1 MPQALGAF
9 LESAAIAATLGA
21 AVRFQAVLAGGD
33 ARGFRA
39 AALGVLASLVAAGP
53 LARRVPYP
61 RPVLAAASAAVFLAL
76 AGFGPASFAGR
87 VPPGTG
93 GIALASALVFLFPV
107 ARAAAAAEAL
117 AARLPVA
124 LAGAAAGLF
133 AGHLVLAPLAGER
146 LAALSLAAALALLR
160 GPTTATTAPPPRL
173 ALALATG
180 AVCGALVDASGLFL
194 FQYLSGTRFSWTLAG
209 SVLLAGLALG
219 SALAPRVAATRVRAA
234 LVPVALALAPVFFFA
249 SLAAFARARF
259 PDPVSDALVSGGA
272 LVETLCVLAVLGLP
286 SLLLGAAIGDAGR
299 SARGAAAAV
308 FGLVAGL
315 HLGVLAM
322 PPALE
327 EALVRRRGRD
337 MVVEHAIAGD
347 GVFERVR
354 SMSRPGSAV
363 AHWNR
368 DAVSRSAEWGG
379 VARAEIL
386 AAASL
391 VPSPNDAS
399 LLVVGSPTAA
409 HATALAEAGFA
420 GVARVDRLPEAAPGA
435 PRRADTDVFRLASG
449 GRETRFSAVVVLS
462 KPFLSA
468 GDGTLLTRDGFRV
481 LKALA
486 PAGGVLVW
494 LDPGSLP
501 LGAVKPIVGA
511 FFAEYT
517 AGSLV
522 LAQDGVFG
530 PLLGLASAPLPHA
543 IASAASW
550 TGAAGGLEPAGIEAR
565 LPLEA
570 RRSEHA
576 PAPALGEWADL
587 LEPIA
592 PDVAALFEALGL
604 LSTGTAAAANPFEEP
619 LEALPLPADA
629 VEALT
634 VALERFP
641 RSTVL
646 RDGVAATGRL
656 LLAQRES
663 DLILKFGPRWIA
675 ARPEDAALLYVL
687 GRQHA
692 ELLDPEQAWPLL
704 ERAAALDPAS
714 AEIRSTLDEVRAAR
728 RQR

>member
-1 MPQALGAF
+1 MQRALGAF

-21 AVRFQAVLAGGD
+21 AVRFQGLLAGGD

-146 LAALSLAAALALLR
+146 LAALALAAALALLR
-160 GPTTATTAPPPRL
+160 GPTAAAPPPPRL

-180 AVCGALVDASGLFL
+180 VVCGALVDASGLFL

-209 SVLLAGLALG
+209 SVLLLGLALG
-219 SALAPRVAATRVRAA
+219 SALGSMVAATHARAA
-234 LVPVALALAPVFFFA
+234 LVPVALAPVFFFV
-249 SLAAFARARF
+249 SLSAFARARF
-259 PDPVSDALVSGGA
+259 PDPVSAALVSGGA

-315 HLGVLAM
+315 HLGILAM

-337 MVVEHAIAGD
+337 MVVEHSIAGD

-368 DAVSRSAEWGG
+368 DPVSRSAEWGG

-386 AAASL
+386 AAVAL
-391 VPSPNDAS
+391 VPSPKDAS

-511 FFAEYT
+511 FFAEYP

-530 PLLGLASAPLPHA
+530 PLLGLASGPLPHA

-565 LPLEA
+565 LPLEV

-587 LEPIA
+587 LKPIA
-592 PDVAALFEALGL
+592 PDVAALFVALGL
-604 LSTGTAAAANPFEEP
+604 LSPGTAAAANPFEVP

-641 RSTVL
+641 SSTVL
-646 RDGVAATGRL
+646 REGVAATGRL

-675 ARPEDAALLYVL
+675 ARPEDAAFLYVV

-704 ERAAALDPAS
+704 ERAAALDPES
-714 AEIRSTLDEVRAAR
+714 PEIRSTLEEVRAAR
-728 RQR
+728 RPR